1 MGPRD
6 EHTVTQRRRIGLRTL
21 LVMVAFSFV
30 APMFG
35 ARATAAETPPSV
47 GRASGGTATAVLEP
61 GVQATDDEADIV
73 VSVVEQQKTDDV
85 TANKPLPG
93 VKITAT
99 GAAGPVTGTTDAT
112 GKVTLT
118 VPKQGDYE
126 VVLDTASLP
135 TGVEAGPDSPTTFTV
150 SFSSGVT
157 IGSGT
162 KTVNFFVGDTER
174 AAINRWELLPQTL
187 VNGIK
192 FSLVIAMC
200 AIGLSLIYGTTGL
213 TNFAHGEIVT
223 IGALVTFWLNQ
234 GGPELHLLVAT
245 PFGVAASALMAG
257 GLESRIW
264 RPLRRRGISLTSM
277 MIVSI
282 GLAIGIRYVYLFF
295 FGGRNRR
302 FRQYVGDPEI
312 DFGPFGVTPRDL
324 GIMAVSSV
332 VVVGVSVFLL
342 RARLGK
348 AIRAVSDNPDLA
360 SATGINT
367 NRIILTVWLIGGA
380 LAGLGGVMLGA
391 ATGTQWDMGNII
403 LLLMFAAITVGGLG
417 NPFGALVGAFVIGM
431 FTELWTW
438 VFPNVVELKT
448 LGALISLVVILL
460 VRPQGFL
467 GRKERI
473 G

>member
-6 EHTVTQRRRIGLRTL
+6 EHKVTRRRRTAVRGLLAAFGLCLVSPMFAGQASAAAEEGEIIATVTEQREAEGGVERLPVQGVRIRAVG
-21 LVMVAFSFV
+21 ASF
-30 APMFG
+30 
-35 ARATAAETPPSV
+35 TA
-47 GRASGGTATAVLEP
+47 
-61 GVQATDDEADIV
+61 EA
-73 VSVVEQQKTDDV
+73 
-85 TANKPLPG
+85 
-93 VKITAT
+93 
-99 GAAGPVTGTTDAT
+99 TTDAS
-112 GKVTLT
+112 GKASLKVPKEGAYEVTLD
-118 VPKQGDYE
+118 V
-126 VVLDTASLP
+126 ASLP
-135 TGVEAGPDSPTTFTV
+135 AGVEASPESPTTISV
-150 SFSSGVT
+150 DFSAGVT
-157 IGSGT
+157 IGSGA
-162 KTVNFFVGDTER
+162 KSVSFFVGDARR
-174 AAINRWELLPQTL
+174 AVVNRWELLPQTL

-192 FSLVIAMC
+192 YSLIIAMC

-223 IGALVTFWLNQ
+223 IGALVAFWLNQ
-234 GGPELHLLVAT
+234 SGPNIHLLLAA
-245 PFGVAASALMAG
+245 PFGIAASALMAG
-257 GLESRIW
+257 GFERQIW

-277 MIVSI
+277 TIVSI

-302 FRQYVGDPEI
+302 YRQYVGDPEI

-324 GIMAVSSV
+324 GIMAISAV
-332 VVVGVSVFLL
+332 VVVGVSLFLM

-360 SATGINT
+360 STTGINT

-380 LAGLGGVMLGA
+380 LAGLGGIMLGA
-391 ATGTQWDMGNII
+391 ASGVQWDMGNIL

-417 NPFGALVGAFVIGM
+417 NPFGALLGAFVIGM

-448 LGALISLVVILL
+448 LGALITLVVILL

-467 GRKERI
+467 GKKERI

>member
-6 EHTVTQRRRIGLRTL
+6 EHKATRRRRIAVRGF
-21 LVMVAFSFV
+21 LVVFGFSLVSPLFASHASAATEEGEIIATV
-30 APMFG
+30 TEQREAEGGVERLPVG
-35 ARATAAETPPSV
+35 GVRIRAV
-47 GRASGGTATAVLEP
+47 GSAGTA
-61 GVQATDDEADIV
+61 D
-73 VSVVEQQKTDDV
+73 
-85 TANKPLPG
+85 
-93 VKITAT
+93 
-99 GAAGPVTGTTDAT
+99 GTTDST
-112 GKVTLT
+112 GKVSLK
-118 VPKQGDYE
+118 VPKVGAYE
-126 VVLDTASLP
+126 VTVDVASLP
-135 TGVEAGPDSPTTFTV
+135 SGVEASPESPTTIKV
-150 SFSSGVT
+150 DFSSGVT
-157 IGSGT
+157 IGSGA
-162 KTVNFFVGDTER
+162 KSVSFFVGDARR
-174 AAINRWELLPQTL
+174 AVVNRWELLPQTL
-187 VNGIK
+187 VNGLK
-192 FSLVIAMC
+192 YSLIIAMC

-223 IGALVTFWLNQ
+223 IGALVAFWLNQ
-234 GGPELHLLVAT
+234 SGPKVHLLIAA

-257 GLESRIW
+257 GFERQIW
-264 RPLRRRGISLTSM
+264 QPLRRRGISLTSM
-277 MIVSI
+277 TIVSI

-302 FRQYVGDPEI
+302 YRQYVGDPEI

-324 GIMAVSSV
+324 GIMAISAV
-332 VVVGVSVFLL
+332 VVVGVSLFLM

-360 SATGINT
+360 STTGINT

-380 LAGLGGVMLGA
+380 LAGLGGIMLGA
-391 ATGTQWDMGNII
+391 ASGVQWDMGNIL

-417 NPFGALVGAFVIGM
+417 NPFGALLGAFVIGM

-448 LGALISLVVILL
+448 LGALITLVVILL

-467 GRKERI
+467 GKKERI

>member
-1 MGPRD
+1 M
-6 EHTVTQRRRIGLRTL
+6 VLRVVL
-21 LVMVAFSFV
+21 AMVGMSFV

-35 ARATAAETPPSV
+35 STASAAAE
-47 GRASGGTATAVLEP
+47 
-61 GVQATDDEADIV
+61 EADIV
-73 VSVVEQQKTDDV
+73 VTVIEQLENEGGVTSNPVVGAKV
-85 TANKPLPG
+85 
-93 VKITAT
+93 TAT
-99 GAAGPVTGTTDAT
+99 GATGSVSGTTDAN
-112 GKVTLT
+112 GKATLK
-118 VPKQGDYE
+118 VVKQGDYE

-135 TGVEAGPDSPTTFTV
+135 AGVQANPESPTTISV

-157 IGSGT
+157 IGTGA
-162 KTVNFFVGDTER
+162 KTVKFFVGDVRRTE
-174 AAINRWELLPQTL
+174 INRWELLPQTI

-192 FSLVIAMC
+192 FSLIIAMC
-200 AIGLSLIYGTTGL
+200 AIGLSLIYGATGL

-223 IGALVTFWLNQ
+223 IGALVAFWLNQ
-234 GGPELHLLVAT
+234 GGPEIHLLWAA
-245 PFGVAASALMAG
+245 PFGIAASALMAG
-257 GLESRIW
+257 AFERQIW

-277 MIVSI
+277 MIISI

-302 FRQYVGDPEI
+302 YRQYVGDPEI

-324 GIMAVSSV
+324 GIMVISTIVVVAVSL
-332 VVVGVSVFLL
+332 FLM

-380 LAGLGGVMLGA
+380 LAGMGGVMLGA
-391 ATGTQWDMGNII
+391 ATGIQWDMGNII

-417 NPFGALVGAFVIGM
+417 NPFGALVGAFVVGM

-448 LGALISLVVILL
+448 LGALITLVVILL

-467 GRKERI
+467 GKKERI

>member
-1 MGPRD
+1 MGARRREGFMRRTD
-6 EHTVTQRRRIGLRTL
+6 EHTVTRRRRI
-21 LVMVAFSFV
+21 VMRAVLAMVGMSFV

-35 ARATAAETPPSV
+35 SPASAAT
-47 GRASGGTATAVLEP
+47 
-61 GVQATDDEADIV
+61 DEADIV
-73 VSVVEQQKTDDV
+73 VTVIEQLENEGGV
-85 TANKPLPG
+85 TSNPVAGAK
-93 VKITAT
+93 VTAT
-99 GAAGPVTGTTDAT
+99 GTAGSVSGTTGAD
-112 GKVTLT
+112 GKATLT
-118 VPKQGDYE
+118 VPRQGDYE
-126 VVLDTASLP
+126 VVLDTSSLP
-135 TGVEAGPDSPTTFTV
+135 DGVQANPESPTTISV

-157 IGSGT
+157 IGTGA
-162 KTVNFFVGDTER
+162 KTVKFFVGDVRR
-174 AAINRWELLPQTL
+174 AEINRWELLPQTI

-192 FSLVIAMC
+192 FSLIIAMC
-200 AIGLSLIYGTTGL
+200 AIGLSLIYGATGL

-223 IGALVTFWLNQ
+223 IGALVAFWLNQ
-234 GGPELHLLVAT
+234 GGPEIHLLWAA
-245 PFGVAASALMAG
+245 PFGIAASALTAG
-257 GLESRIW
+257 AFERQIW

-277 MIVSI
+277 MIISI

-302 FRQYVGDPEI
+302 YRQYVGDPEI

-324 GIMAVSSV
+324 GIMAISTV
-332 VVVGVSVFLL
+332 VVVGVSLFLM

-380 LAGLGGVMLGA
+380 LAGMGGVMLGA
-391 ATGTQWDMGNII
+391 ATGIQWDMGNII

-417 NPFGALVGAFVIGM
+417 NPFGALVGAFVVGM

-448 LGALISLVVILL
+448 LGALITLVVILL

-467 GRKERI
+467 GKKERI

>member
-6 EHTVTQRRRIGLRTL
+6 EHTMRRRRRIAVRGLL
-21 LVMVAFSFV
+21 AVFGFSLVSPLFASHVSA
-30 APMFG
+30 
-35 ARATAAETPPSV
+35 AAEEGEIIATVTEQREIEGGVERLPVQGVRIRAV
-47 GRASGGTATAVLEP
+47 GASSAE
-61 GVQATDDEADIV
+61 
-73 VSVVEQQKTDDV
+73 
-85 TANKPLPG
+85 
-93 VKITAT
+93 
-99 GAAGPVTGTTDAT
+99 GTTDST
-112 GKVTLT
+112 GKVVLK
-118 VPKQGDYE
+118 VPKEGAYE
-126 VVLDTASLP
+126 VTLDVTSLP
-135 TGVEAGPDSPTTFTV
+135 TGVEASPESPTTISV
-150 SFSSGVT
+150 DFSAGVT
-157 IGSGT
+157 IGSGA
-162 KTVNFFVGDTER
+162 KSVSFFVGDARR
-174 AAINRWELLPQTL
+174 AVVNRWELLPQTL

-192 FSLVIAMC
+192 YSLIIAMC

-223 IGALVTFWLNQ
+223 IGALVVFWLNQ
-234 GGPELHLLVAT
+234 SGPRIHLLLAA
-245 PFGVAASALMAG
+245 PFGVVASALMAG
-257 GLESRIW
+257 GFEHRVW

-277 MIVSI
+277 TIVSI
-282 GLAIGIRYVYLFF
+282 GLAIGIRYLYLFF

-302 FRQYVGDPEI
+302 YRQYVGDPEI

-324 GIMAVSSV
+324 GIMAVSVV
-332 VVVGVSVFLL
+332 VVVGVSLFLM

-360 SATGINT
+360 STTGINT

-391 ATGTQWDMGNII
+391 ATGVQWDMGNIL

-417 NPFGALVGAFVIGM
+417 NPFGALLGAFVIGM

-448 LGALISLVVILL
+448 LGALITLVVILL

-467 GRKERI
+467 GKKERI

>member
-1 MGPRD
+1 MTLR
-6 EHTVTQRRRIGLRTL
+6 HRIALRSL
-21 LVMVAFSFV
+21 LAMVAFSFV
-30 APMFG
+30 TPMFG
-35 ARATAAETPPSV
+35 SQASAADTQTSAGRVIGSQAT
-47 GRASGGTATAVLEP
+47 
-61 GVQATDDEADIV
+61 GVQATADEADIA
-73 VSVVEQQKTDDV
+73 VSVVEQQKTDDGTVKTPVAGV
-85 TANKPLPG
+85 T
-93 VKITAT
+93 ITAT
-99 GAAGPVTGTTDAT
+99 GTTGPITGTTDAT
-112 GKVTLT
+112 GKVTLK

-135 TGVEAGPDSPTTFTV
+135 TGVEASPDSPTTFTV

-157 IGSGT
+157 IGSGA
-162 KTVNFFVGDTER
+162 KTVNFFVGDTQR
-174 AAINRWELLPQTL
+174 VTINRWELLPQTL

-192 FSLVIAMC
+192 YSLIIAMC

-234 GGPELHLLVAT
+234 GGPELHLLVAA
-245 PFGVAASALMAG
+245 PFGVAASALLASG
-257 GLESRIW
+257 FERQIW

-277 MIVSI
+277 TIVSI

-302 FRQYVGDPEI
+302 YRQYVGDPEI

-324 GIMAVSSV
+324 GIMAISTV
-332 VVVGVSVFLL
+332 VVVGVSMFLL

-391 ATGTQWDMGNII
+391 ATGTQWDMGNIL

-417 NPFGALVGAFVIGM
+417 NPFGALVGAFVVGM

-448 LGALISLVVILL
+448 LGALITLVVILL

-467 GRKERI
+467 GKKERI

>member
-1 MGPRD
+1 MRAVL
-6 EHTVTQRRRIGLRTL
+6 T
-21 LVMVAFSFV
+21 MVGMSFV

-35 ARATAAETPPSV
+35 SAASAAT
-47 GRASGGTATAVLEP
+47 
-61 GVQATDDEADIV
+61 DEADIV
-73 VSVVEQQKTDDV
+73 VTVIEQLENEGGV
-85 TANKPLPG
+85 TSNPVAGAK
-93 VKITAT
+93 VTAT
-99 GAAGPVTGTTDAT
+99 GAAGSVSGTTGADGKAT
-112 GKVTLT
+112 LS
-118 VPKQGDYE
+118 VPRQGDYE
-126 VVLDTASLP
+126 VVLDTSSLP
-135 TGVEAGPDSPTTFTV
+135 DGVQANPESPTTISV

-157 IGSGT
+157 IGTGA
-162 KTVNFFVGDTER
+162 KTVKFFVGDVRR
-174 AAINRWELLPQTL
+174 AEINRWELLPQTI

-192 FSLVIAMC
+192 FSLIIAMC
-200 AIGLSLIYGTTGL
+200 AIGLSLIYGATGL

-223 IGALVTFWLNQ
+223 IGALVAFWLNQ
-234 GGPELHLLVAT
+234 GGPEIHLLWAA
-245 PFGVAASALMAG
+245 PFGIAASALMAG
-257 GLESRIW
+257 AFERQIW

-277 MIVSI
+277 MIISI

-302 FRQYVGDPEI
+302 YRQYVGDPEI

-324 GIMAVSSV
+324 GIMAISTV
-332 VVVGVSVFLL
+332 VVVGVSLFLM

-380 LAGLGGVMLGA
+380 LAGMGGVMLGA
-391 ATGTQWDMGNII
+391 ATGIQWDMGNII

-417 NPFGALVGAFVIGM
+417 NPFGALVGAFVVGM

-448 LGALISLVVILL
+448 LGALITLVVILL

-467 GRKERI
+467 GKKERI